1 MTKKVRRTKT
11 EKKVLNRE
19 MGITQMKANKV
30 EKIRTEMTFSK
41 IKNSGT
47 ESKRTKMV
55 KLLRT
60 TTLLVKTTSLLKMS
74 SMLSLTSCLT

>member
-19 MGITQMKANKV
+19 MGITQTEANKV